1 MENTKENMNENMN
14 GNVLARRSDELR
26 EIRIIPDYTEMA
38 AGSVLVCCGR
48 TRVLCTA
55 SVQEGVPPFLK
66 GKGTGWLTAEYAM
79 LPGATPQRKQRDG
92 VKKDGRSVEIQRLIG
107 RSLRAACD
115 LTRMGERTIYIDCD
129 VLQADGGTRTAS
141 ITGGFVALCLAV
153 DRLIK
158 EGRMQDSPIV
168 RQVAA
173 ISVGI
178 VDRVCTLDLEYAQD
192 SRAEVDMNIVMTRDA
207 KGGMGFVEVQGT
219 GEHGCYSRDELN
231 RLLDL
236 GEKGVRELMQAQLD
250 ALGERASV
258 LFKKPRLVLASNNFG
273 KLRELRAMLGDR
285 FDVCSMRE
293 MGISVDVEENGETFE
308 ENALIKAEALMKLTG
323 CATLAD
329 DSGLCV
335 DALGGRPGVHSARYC
350 GVHGDDEANNQLLLK
365 ELENVADENRTA
377 RYAAAVA
384 LCRPGHAPLLAHGS
398 CEGRILREYA
408 GEGGFGYDPL
418 FYSSDLNMSFGLAS
432 AEAKNGISHRA
443 RAIAALIEKLEAEE

>member
-1 MENTKENMNENMN
+1 MEEM
-14 GNVLARRSDELR
+14 RRNDELR
-26 EIRIIPDYTEMA
+26 CVRIIPDYTEMA
-38 AGSVLVCCGR
+38 AGSALICCGR

-79 LPGATPQRKQRDG
+79 LPGATPQRKARDG

-115 LTRMGERTIYIDCD
+115 LSRLGERTIYIDCD

-153 DRLIK
+153 HRLLE
-158 EGRMQDSPIV
+158 EGKIQDSPII

-173 ISVGI
+173 ISAGV
-178 VDRVCTLDLEYAQD
+178 VDGVCTLDLEYAQD
-192 SRAEVDMNIVMTRDA
+192 CRAQVDMNIVMTRDA
-207 KGGMGFVEVQGT
+207 KGEMGFVEVQGT
-219 GEHGCYSRDELN
+219 GEHKCYSRAELDQ
-231 RLLDL
+231 LLSL
-236 GEKGVRELMQAQLD
+236 GEKGVDALMRAQRD
-250 ALGERASV
+250 ALGERAEV
-258 LFKKPRLVLASNNFG
+258 IFKKPRLVLASNNFG
-273 KLRELRAMLGDR
+273 KLRELRAILGDR
-285 FDVCSMRE
+285 YDVVSMRE
-293 MGISVDVEENGETFE
+293 MGLDVDVEENGETFE
-308 ENALIKAEALMKLTG
+308 ENALIKAEALLGLTG

-365 ELENVADENRTA
+365 ELEDVDDPGRTA
-377 RYAAAVA
+377 YYGAAVA
-384 LCRPGHAPLLAHGS
+384 LCRPGHAPLTAFGR
-398 CEGRILREYA
+398 CDGRILREYR

-418 FYSSDLNMSFGLAS
+418 FWSEDLGMTFAEAS
-432 AEAKNGISHRA
+432 PEAKNGVSHRA
-443 RAIAALIEKLEAEE
+443 RAINARLKKLEAEA